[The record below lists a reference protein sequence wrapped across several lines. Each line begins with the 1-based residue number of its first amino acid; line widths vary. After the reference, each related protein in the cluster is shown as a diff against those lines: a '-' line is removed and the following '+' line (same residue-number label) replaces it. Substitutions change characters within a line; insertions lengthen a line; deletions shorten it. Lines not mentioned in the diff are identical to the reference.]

1 MSLKTDNRA
10 FGVRTEDGI
19 GDAFMRGAVGS
30 AQDSL
35 KTRRLTAA
43 TTLGDW
49 ERWRELGQ
57 QIRQHTLE
65 NLDYYL
71 GQMADNVE
79 RRGGHVFFARTKEEA
94 STYICGV
101 IESKNARKV
110 VKSKSMVTEEIEMN
124 HVLAEAGCEI
134 IETDLGEYILQ
145 EDDWDPPSHIVAPA
159 LHKNRNQIRDVFAD
173 KLSYQGDET
182 PEHLARFARQVLRE
196 KFLEAEIGITG
207 CNFAV
212 ANLGAINLV
221 TNEGNGDLVAALPKT
236 QIAVMGMERIVPTME
251 EMEVLDNLL
260 CRSAVGQKLTSYITV
275 MGPRV
280 EGEVD
285 GPEEFHLVIVDN
297 GRSDILAGEFR
308 EALQCI
314 RCGACLNVCPVYRH
328 IGGHAYGS
336 IYPGPIGA
344 VITPLLGGYDDYKE
358 LPYASSLCGACTD
371 VCPVKIPLHEQ
382 LILHRQNIV
391 SQGRTGAADRIQMK
405 AAGKF
410 LSSPGLFGS
419 TLRLAYS
426 MTKLM
431 SKHGRIV
438 RGPGPIE
445 GWIGIRDMPQPVK
458 KRDGFRAWYANRER
472 SAEEISEEAARND
485 STKRHGSSSDAARR
499 PQQNAADPSSL
510 DRTNVSDRPKP
521 GRDVSV
527 EEASSRI
534 GKGGDHA

>member
-1 MSLKTDNRA
+1 MSLQTDKRE
-10 FGVRTEDGI
+10 FGERTADGI
-19 GDAFMRGAVGS
+19 GNTFMRSAVSS

-49 ERWRELGQ
+49 EQWRLVGQ
-57 QIRQHTLE
+57 KIRQHTLQ
-65 NLDYYL
+65 NLDFYL
-71 GQMADNVE
+71 NQLADNVE
-79 RRGGHVFFARTKEEA
+79 KKGGHVYFAATKEEA
-94 STYICGV
+94 SSYIRDVV
-101 IESKNARKV
+101 IRKQAKKI

-124 HVLAEAGCEI
+124 KVLIEAGCEL

-145 EDDWDPPSHIVAPA
+145 IDDWDPPSHIVAPA
-159 LHKNRNQIRDVFAD
+159 LHKDRNQIKRVFTE
-173 KLSYQGDET
+173 KLGYTGDES
-182 PEHLARFARQVLRE
+182 PEKLARFARAVLRQ
-196 KFLEAEIGITG
+196 KFLEADVGITG

-221 TNEGNGDLVAALPKT
+221 TNEGNGDLTAAIPKT
-236 QIAVMGMERIVPTME
+236 QIAVMGMERIVPTLE

-275 MGPRV
+275 MGPKLA
-280 EGEVD
+280 GEVD

-297 GRSDILAGEFR
+297 GRSDILGSEFN

-358 LPYASSLCGACTD
+358 LPFASSLCGACTD

-382 LILHRQNIV
+382 LIVHRQNIV
-391 SQGRTGAADRIQMK
+391 KEKRTGAVDRFQMK
-405 AAGKF
+405 AASRL
-410 LSSPGLFGS
+410 LSSPSLFGKA
-419 TLRLAYS
+419 LRFANPGS
-426 MTKLM
+426 KMM

-438 RGPGPIE
+438 RGPGLIQ
-445 GWIGIRDMPQPVK
+445 GWVSVRDLKQPVK
-458 KRDGFRAWYANRER
+458 QEDSFRTWMKDR
-472 SAEEISEEAARND
+472 
-485 STKRHGSSSDAARR
+485 KGGSS
-499 PQQNAADPSSL
+499 
-510 DRTNVSDRPKP
+510 K
-521 GRDVSV
+521 
-527 EEASSRI
+527 
-534 GKGGDHA
+534 